1 MGRFRSPRSLLVT
14 SILAVVALAL
24 AAACGPRPGGEKT
37 GRGVLVVVVDALR
50 ADHVSHLGYDRKT
63 TPYLDALAAG
73 GTSFRSAYSA
83 SPEVLA
89 AHAAILTGCDPMLAR
104 RIPIDGPSRGT
115 AVTDWYLPDEL
126 PRLPRAFLAHGY
138 ATAAFVDHPAISPVC
153 GFGAGFQ
160 EFRGYESTS
169 ERDEGATGYAG
180 VSARFLNWVSGLDR
194 SQDWFAYVQ
203 LDDLE
208 RLWLRPDQ
216 KWDTFFEPR
225 IELSAVPPVAQD
237 ERVYFAL
244 PRGRW
249 DGGSRSIGQLE
260 ARYDGALCRLDQNLG
275 RLFEKLRRSGRWDA
289 TTIVVVGSHGI
300 GFGES
305 GVIADTGTFSDCDLR
320 VPWIVRPGTGLRIVE
335 EGRGSSTRR
344 LASLIDLAPTL
355 LDLHGIPGGKGM
367 SGVSL
372 AGAFRGEPDGE
383 PDGERVTVFAAG
395 GLQSGFAAIDGSFCY
410 EESSPGGLEQD
421 PVSPLSR
428 SWYGDDL
435 DHRKDVRRF
444 LHERGAGFLSPGHL
458 GTSLDDWMVT
468 EALSRA
474 GREHY
479 EWIEKARAVLQAGPG
494 GRAGFDRE
502 LLAELER
509 RGLLGE
515 GLEAP

>member
-1 MGRFRSPRSLLVT
+1 MGRHRPARFALLV
-14 SILAVVALAL
+14 VVALAP
-24 AAACGPRPGGEKT
+24 ACEPQPGGEKT
-37 GRGVLVVVVDALR
+37 GRGVLVVAIDALR
-50 ADHVSHLGYDRKT
+50 ADHVSHLGYDRRT

-73 GTSFRSAYSA
+73 GTSFASAYSA
-83 SPEVLA
+83 SPEVLG

-115 AVTDWYLPDEL
+115 ATTDWYLPDEL
-126 PRLPRAFLAHGY
+126 PRLPRAFLANGY

-160 EFRGYESTS
+160 EFRGYETAGEGDEAVAAGFDSVST
-169 ERDEGATGYAG
+169 
-180 VSARFLNWVSGLDR
+180 RFWNWVSGLDP
-194 SQDWFAYVQ
+194 SQDWFAYLQ

-208 RLWLRPDQ
+208 RVWLRPDQ

-225 IELSAVPPVAQD
+225 SGLSAVPPVADD

-249 DGGSRSIGQLE
+249 DGGSRSIGQIE
-260 ARYDGALCRLDQNLG
+260 ARYDGALCNLDQNLG
-275 RLFEKLRRSGRWDA
+275 RLFEKLRRNGKWDA
-289 TTIVVVGSHGI
+289 TTIVVVGSHGV

-305 GVIADTGTFSDCDLR
+305 GVIADAGTFSDCDLH
-320 VPWIVRPGTGLRIVE
+320 VPCIVRPGSGLNLIE
-335 EGRGSSTRR
+335 KDRGSKPLR

-355 LDLHGIPGGKGM
+355 LDLYGISSGAGM

-372 AGAFRGEPDGE
+372 AGAIRGEA
-383 PDGERVTVFAAG
+383 DGERDTVFAAG
-395 GLQSGFAAIDGSFCY
+395 GLQSGFAAIDRRFCY
-410 EESSPGGLEQD
+410 EETSPGGLEQEA
-421 PVSPLSR
+421 VSPLSR
-428 SWYGDDL
+428 SWYGDEL

-444 LHERGAGFLSPGHL
+444 LHDRAGQDLVTGHL
-458 GTSLDDWMVT
+458 GASADDAQAV
-468 EALSRA
+468 ERLSKA

-479 EWIEKARAVLQAGPG
+479 EWIEKARAVLQSGPG
-494 GRAGFDRE
+494 ERRGFDPA

>member
-1 MGRFRSPRSLLVT
+1 MGRSRSPS
-14 SILAVVALAL
+14 LAL
-24 AAACGPRPGGEKT
+24 LAALSLAASCGPRPSGEKT
-37 GRGVLVVVVDALR
+37 GRGVLVIVVDGLR
-50 ADHVSHLGYDRKT
+50 ADHVSGTGYARKT

-73 GTSFRSAYSA
+73 GRSFRSVYSA

-104 RIPIDGPSRGT
+104 RIPIDAPSRGT

-126 PRLPRAFLAHGY
+126 PRLPRAFLAQGY

-160 EFRGYESTS
+160 EFGGYESTA
-169 ERDEGATGYAG
+169 EGDPGTSGIEG
-180 VSARFLNWVSGLDR
+180 VSTRFLNWVSGLDR

-225 IELSAVPPVAQD
+225 GELAAVPPIAED
-237 ERVYFAL
+237 ERVFFAL

-260 ARYDGALCRLDQNLG
+260 ARYDGALCSLDQNLG
-275 RLFEKLRRSGRWDA
+275 RLFQKLRRIGRWDE
-289 TTIVVVGSHGI
+289 TTVVVVGSHGV

-305 GVIADTGTFSDCDLR
+305 GVIADTGTFSDCDLH
-320 VPWIVRPGTGLRIVE
+320 VPWIVRPGAGLELRSDPQRI
-335 EGRGSSTRR
+335 
-344 LASLIDLAPTL
+344 ASLVDLAPTL
-355 LDLHGIPGGKGM
+355 LDLEGLPGAQGM
-367 SGVSL
+367 AGRSL
-372 AGAFRGEPDGE
+372 AG
-383 PDGERVTVFAAG
+383 ERPSPVFAAG
-395 GLQSGFAAIDGSFCY
+395 GLQSGFVAIDERYCY

-421 PVSPLSR
+421 AVSPLSR

-435 DHRKDVRRF
+435 DHRKDVRVF
-444 LHERGAGFLSPGHL
+444 LHDRGARNDDQGHL
-458 GTSLDDWMVT
+458 GASAEDAGAMDR
-468 EALSRA
+468 LSKA

-479 EWIEKARAVLQAGPG
+479 AWIEKARAVLQAGPE
-494 GRAGFDRE
+494 GRDGFDPALLGE
-502 LLAELER
+502 LAR

-515 GLEAP
+515 SSEVP

>member
-1 MGRFRSPRSLLVT
+1 MGSSRSNLTVLAT
-14 SILAVVALAL
+14 SILGVAALAP
-24 AAACGPRPGGEKT
+24 ACGPRPGGEKT
-37 GRGVLVVVVDALR
+37 GRGVLVIVVDALR

-73 GTSFRSAYSA
+73 GTSFTSMYSA
-83 SPEVLA
+83 SPETLP

-126 PRLPRAFLAHGY
+126 PRLPREFLAHGY
-138 ATAAFVDHPAISPVC
+138 ATAAFVDHPAVSPVC

-160 EFRGYESTS
+160 EFGGYESTS
-169 ERDEGATGYAG
+169 EGGALASGFEG
-180 VSARFLNWVSGLDR
+180 VSSRFLNWVFGLDR

-225 IELSAVPPVAQD
+225 SELSAVPPVADD

-260 ARYDGALCRLDQNLG
+260 ARYDGALCSLDQSLG
-275 RLFEKLRRSGRWDA
+275 RLFEKLRRGGRWDA
-289 TTIVVVGSHGI
+289 TTVVVVGSHGV
-300 GFGES
+300 GFGEA

-320 VPWIVRPGTGLRIVE
+320 VPWIVRAGAGLGGLD
-335 EGRGSSTRR
+335 EGHRGGQEQQ
-344 LASLIDLAPTL
+344 LASLVDLAPTL
-355 LDLHGIPGGKGM
+355 LELQGIPLPVGM
-367 SGVSL
+367 GGVSHIET
-372 AGAFRGEPDGE
+372 FRGIPH
-383 PDGERVTVFAAG
+383 GERREPVFATG
-395 GLQSGFAAIDGSFCY
+395 GLQSGFAAIEGQLCY

-421 PVSPLSR
+421 AVSPLSR

-435 DHRKDVRRF
+435 DHRKEVRRF
-444 LHERGAGFLSPGHL
+444 LHDRGVGSARAGHL
-458 GTSLDDWMVT
+458 GASAGDVQAM
-468 EALSRA
+468 ERLSRV

-479 EWIEKARAVLQAGPG
+479 AWIEKARKVLQAGPG
-494 GRAGFDRE
+494 EREGFDPA
-502 LLAELER
+502 LVAELER

-515 GLEAP
+515 GLGTP

>member
-1 MGRFRSPRSLLVT
+1 M
-14 SILAVVALAL
+14 LATAKFVVALLVVAIL
-24 AAACGPRPGGEKT
+24 PPACGPRPGTSGT
-37 GRGVLVVVVDALR
+37 GRGVLVIVVDALR

-73 GTSFRSAYSA
+73 GTSFSAAYTA
-83 SPEVLA
+83 SPEALA
-89 AHAAILTGCDPMLAR
+89 SHAAILSGCDPMLAR
-104 RIPIDGPSRGT
+104 RIPIDAPSRGT
-115 AVTDWYLPDEL
+115 AATDWYLPDEL
-126 PRLPRAFLAHGY
+126 PRLPRAFLAAGY

-160 EFRGYESTS
+160 RFSGYSTS
-169 ERDEGATGYAG
+169 EGDESARGYAG

-203 LDDLE
+203 FDDLE

-225 IELSAVPPVAQD
+225 SELSGVPPIADD

-260 ARYDGALCRLDQNLG
+260 ARYDGALCSLDQNLG
-275 RLFEKLRRSGRWDA
+275 RLFEKLRRSERWDA
-289 TTIVVVGSHGI
+289 TTIVVVGSHGL

-305 GVIADTGTFSDCDLR
+305 GVIADTGTFSDCDLH
-320 VPWIVRPGTGLRIVE
+320 VPWIVRPGAGLAGVVGE
-335 EGRGSSTRR
+335 KPLAGQMSR

-355 LDLHGIPGGKGM
+355 LDLHGVPGGRSMG
-367 SGVSL
+367 GVSL
-372 AGAFRGEPDGE
+372 VGLFRGESDGGGG
-383 PDGERVTVFAAG
+383 PVFAAG
-395 GLQSGFAAIDGSFCY
+395 GLQSGFAAIDERFCY

-421 PVSPLSR
+421 AVSPLSR

-435 DHRKDVRRF
+435 DHRGDVRQF
-444 LHERGAGFLSPGHL
+444 LHDRSSKKIETGHL
-458 GTSLDDWMVT
+458 GRTAHDG
-468 EALSRA
+468 EARVRLSRA

-479 EWIEKARAVLQAGPG
+479 EWIEKARAVLQAGPSE
-494 GRAGFDRE
+494 REAFDPA
-502 LLAELER
+502 LLAELAK